1 MSNLATLLAKGA
13 IRGYQLLISPVLPGT
28 CRYEPSCSQYGLEA
42 VSRFGALKGGWL
54 ALKRLGRC
62 HPWGGWGY
70 DPVPEPCDKPS
81 CGHPGHAH

>member
-1 MSNLATLLAKGA
+1 MTNLATLLAKGL

-28 CRYEPSCSQYGLEA
+28 CRYMPTCSQYGLEA
-42 VSRFGALKGGWL
+42 VTRYGAFKGGWL

-70 DPVPEPCDKPS
+70 DPVPEDPCKPS